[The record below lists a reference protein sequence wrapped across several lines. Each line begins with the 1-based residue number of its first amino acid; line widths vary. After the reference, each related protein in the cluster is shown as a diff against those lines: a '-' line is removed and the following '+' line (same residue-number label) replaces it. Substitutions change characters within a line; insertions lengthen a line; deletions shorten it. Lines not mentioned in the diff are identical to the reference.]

1 VVTAPGVVK
10 SVTETTLVK
19 LNEASI
25 HEERDLR
32 TIRTEGKYLI
42 ISNDSP
48 SSTTTSKRSDE
59 VYSNAK
65 GVRRCGSYLCFVG
78 RPKLLTIVRLAALFI
93 LLAGTGTF
101 LGFLIGSHDVQDG
114 IVDALEWLSD
124 LPKWASSILVAG
136 MYCVSLLFFCPGTPF
151 NLAAGFLFGVW
162 IGCGVALGGCILG
175 ACIAF
180 VLGRTIAREW
190 VKQKVEKKP
199 KFRAVDW
206 AIQKNGL
213 YIVFLT
219 RLSPLFP
226 FPLLNYA
233 FGITKVRVWQYML
246 GTFLGV
252 LPATVAYTYL
262 GTLMRSLTD
271 IWSATD
277 VNNFTLSSI
286 QNGNHKNLFFLILG
300 GILTVGSI
308 IIISFITKTA
318 ISKATK
324 EYQMMHGSNS
334 IADGGFE
341 DVDDLGDTKIEL
353 LTFTSDNSDKKIA
366 ELV

>member
-10 SVTETTLVK
+10 SVTETSTVIK
-19 LNEASI
+19 LDDSSYP
-25 HEERDLR
+25 ERDIR

-42 ISNDSP
+42 ISNDS
-48 SSTTTSKRSDE
+48 SKSKRLE
-59 VYSNAK
+59 ETTYSNDK
-65 GVRRCGSYLCFVG
+65 TERRLCASFFCLNG
-78 RPKLLTIVRLAALFI
+78 RPKLLTIVRLLALFF
-93 LLAGTGTF
+93 LLAGTGVF

-114 IVDALEWLSD
+114 IVDVLEWLSD

-136 MYCVSLLFFCPGTPF
+136 MYCVALLFFCPGTPF

-175 ACIAF
+175 ASIAF

-190 VKQKVEKKP
+190 VKQKVERKP
-199 KFRAVDW
+199 KFKAVDW

-233 FGITKVRVWQYML
+233 FGITKVRVWQYMA

-252 LPATVAYTYL
+252 LPATIAYTYL

-286 QNGNHKNLFFLILG
+286 QNGNHKNLFLLTLG

-308 IIISFITKTA
+308 IIISFITKRA

-324 EYQMMHGSNS
+324 EYQLLHGTTA
-334 IADGGFE
+334 IDDGFE

-353 LTFTSDNSDKKIA
+353 LSFTPSDRSDKKAA

>member
-10 SVTETTLVK
+10 SVTETNVIK
-19 LNEASI
+19 LGGSSN
-25 HEERDLR
+25 EERDIR

-42 ISNDSP
+42 ISND
-48 SSTTTSKRSDE
+48 TSKSKRCDK

-65 GVRRCGSYLCFVG
+65 GARRSCGSFNFCFVG
-78 RPKLLTIVRLAALFI
+78 RPKLLTIVRLVALFI

-101 LGFLIGSHDVQDG
+101 LGFLIGSHEVQDG
-114 IVDALEWLSD
+114 IVESLEWLSD
-124 LPKWASSILVAG
+124 LPKWASSILVSG
-136 MYCVSLLFFCPGTPF
+136 MYCVALLFFCPGTPF

-175 ACIAF
+175 SCIAF

-277 VNNFTLSSI
+277 VNNFTLYSI
-286 QNGNHKNLFFLILG
+286 QSDNHKNLFLLILG

-308 IIISFITKTA
+308 IIISFITKRA

-324 EYQMMHGSNS
+324 EYQMMHGNNS
-334 IADGGFE
+334 DGDFE
-341 DVDDLGDTKIEL
+341 DLDDLGDSKMEL
-353 LTFTSDNSDKKIA
+353 LTFTTVGPDKKVA